1 MSAIEVIVRPK
12 PEPSHGS
19 AFEPLNGLLDVIVDG
34 VNLTARLGE
43 GRALSLLAE
52 LGEGV
57 VALSRGKRDR
67 LTLPFYSGS
76 EAWEIGLEADGPA
89 VLVSVYRT
97 GPEPEVVAH
106 ERSIDLIE
114 LRAALARALDSST
127 DSVLPASQRR
137 ALDAAREGLRTP
149 WPSYG
154 RRSLERRR
162 LELGTPR
169 NEALSLHAFASFRL
183 TSEPPP
189 ERRRSAPELE
199 RADLHALLVRG
210 PLSVRAGRAELSLG
224 EPYLFLFAERLLSV
238 ADEVLGA
245 WRAERP
251 VFRRADIGGI
261 RLSVRRGPG
270 ERALAVSFARAGGAS
285 RPGGNATLPSVEP
298 RTFAL
303 AAARFAASLVE
314 AFVKTDPR
322 QRANLR
328 LQALLREAQRIDGD
342 LKASASDDSLTNPEP
357 DTYRNFGLPRGA
369 AELSGKWTHGGKM
382 RFSPRWVAAVP
393 GIDLQAT
400 FSCGER
406 LVVGS
411 SRETACLDRASGE
424 VLWRAAWPRSSSVAT
439 PLGIVRL
446 GQNGDVALHDLE
458 RGEARFSTH
467 LRPRAAGGAVGAV
480 VNAPGLPRL
489 LALAEGDRSVTAL
502 DLVSG
507 DVRWRYTAPRVTT
520 FRLRRAGRLL
530 LVAGGDSALLA
541 LDVSSGEVVWRVR
554 DRLPFTGDVCVDRDS
569 AFATAG
575 GPIGPAKLFHV
586 DLWTGEVRWSR
597 EIEERPATGLA
608 PFATQ
613 ATVLVPTRD
622 RRGSGLTAFSRDGGE
637 LAFEHAPGLMAP
649 TTAWL
654 GVDDVAFGN
663 SAAGTLLA
671 LDASS
676 GTTRY
681 SRVFPRH
688 VDADQP
694 RRLEPVLRSGA
705 LFVPQHQVHVF
716 RPRDGEHIG
725 TLPSDL
731 IPDLLRV
738 DDQCNVYIA
747 EESGHIAAFGVMPR
761 LSLVR

>member
-1 MSAIEVIVRPK
+1 M
-12 PEPSHGS
+12 
-19 AFEPLNGLLDVIVDG
+19 
-34 VNLTARLGE
+34 
-43 GRALSLLAE
+43 
-52 LGEGV
+52 
-57 VALSRGKRDR
+57 
-67 LTLPFYSGS
+67 PFYSGT
-76 EAWEIGLEADGPA
+76 EAWELGLEADGPS

-97 GPEPEVVAH
+97 GPDPEVVVH

-114 LRAALARALDSST
+114 LRSAIARAIDGADTSG
-127 DSVLPASQRR
+127 LPGNQRR
-137 ALDAAREGLRTP
+137 GLESARDGLRTP

-154 RRSLERRR
+154 RRSLDRRR
-162 LELGTPR
+162 VELATPR
-169 NEALSLHAFASFRL
+169 NETLSLHAFASFRL
-183 TSEPPP
+183 CPEALP
-189 ERRRSAPELE
+189 ERRQVGPELE
-199 RADLHALLVRG
+199 RADLHSLLMRG
-210 PLSVRAGRAELSLG
+210 PLSVRSGRAELSLG

-238 ADEVLGA
+238 ADEVLSA

-251 VFRRADIGGI
+251 VFRRVDIGGV
-261 RLSVRRGPG
+261 RLSVRRGPA
-270 ERALAVSFARAGGAS
+270 ERGLAVSFARASGGK
-285 RPGGNATLPSVEP
+285 PGQAATLPSVEP
-298 RTFAL
+298 RAFAL
-303 AAARFAASLVE
+303 SAARFALSLAE
-314 AFVKTDPR
+314 GFVKADPR

-328 LQALLREAQRIDGD
+328 LQALVREAQRLDGD
-342 LKASASDDSLTNPEP
+342 LKASASDDSVTNPEP
-357 DTYRNFGLPRGA
+357 DSYRNFGLPRGQ

-400 FSCGER
+400 FLCGER

-424 VLWRAAWPRSSSVAT
+424 VLWRSAWPRSSSVAT

-458 RGEARFSTH
+458 RGEARFTTH

-489 LALAEGDRSVTAL
+489 LALAEGDRAVTAL

-507 DVRWRYTAPRVTT
+507 DVRWRYSAPRATT

-554 DRLPFTGDVCVDRDS
+554 DRLPFTGDVCIDRDA

-597 EIEERPATGLA
+597 ELEERPATGLA
-608 PFATQ
+608 PFAAGT
-613 ATVLVPTRD
+613 TVLVPTRD
-622 RRGSGLTAFSRDGGE
+622 RRGSGLTAFGRDDGS
-637 LAFEHAPGLMAP
+637 LKFEHAPGLMAP

-654 GVDDVAFGN
+654 GIDELVFGN

-671 LDASS
+671 LDATN
-676 GTTRY
+676 GATRY

-688 VDADQP
+688 VEADQP

-705 LFVPQHQVHVF
+705 LFAPQHQVHVL
-716 RPRDGEHIG
+716 RPGDGEHIG
-725 TLPSDL
+725 TLPTDL

-738 DDQCNVYIA
+738 DDECNVYIA

>member
-12 PEPSHGS
+12 PEPAQGS

-67 LTLPFYSGS
+67 LTLPFYSGT
-76 EAWEIGLEADGPA
+76 EAWEIGLEADGGA
-89 VLVSVYRT
+89 VLVSVYRI
-97 GPEPEVVAH
+97 GPEPEVVVH

-114 LRAALARALDSST
+114 LRSAIARALDSAS

-154 RRSLERRR
+154 RRSLDRRR
-162 LELGTPR
+162 LELSTPR

-183 TSEPPP
+183 CSEPQP
-189 ERRRSAPELE
+189 ERRRSTPELE
-199 RADLHALLVRG
+199 RADLHSLLVKG
-210 PLSVRAGRAELSLG
+210 SLSVRAGRAELSLG
-224 EPYLFLFAERLLSV
+224 EPYLFLFAERLLSI

-251 VFRRADIGGI
+251 VFRRADIGGV

-270 ERALAVSFARAGGAS
+270 ERALAVSFGRPGAGTKQ
-285 RPGGNATLPSVEP
+285 GGNATLPSVEP
-298 RTFAL
+298 RVFAL
-303 AAARFAASLVE
+303 AAARFAASIVE

-357 DTYRNFGLPRGA
+357 DTYRNFGLPRGQ

-400 FSCGER
+400 FLCGER

-411 SRETACLDRASGE
+411 SRETACLDRTSGE

-458 RGEARFSTH
+458 RGEARFNTH
-467 LRPRAAGGAVGAV
+467 LRPRATGGAVGAV

-507 DVRWRYTAPRVTT
+507 EVRWRYSAPRATT

-554 DRLPFTGDVCVDRDS
+554 DRLPFTGDVCIDRDS

-597 EIEERPATGLA
+597 DVEERPAAGLA

-622 RRGSGLTAFSRDGGE
+622 RRGSGLTAFGRDDGA

-654 GVDDVAFGN
+654 GVDDTAFGN

-671 LDASS
+671 LDAAS

-738 DDQCNVYIA
+738 DDECNVYIA
-747 EESGHIAAFGVMPR
+747 EESGHIAGFGVMPR